1 MVLQVVTAV
10 VVIVMVLVAEED
22 EVARLSLVCLES
34 AAVYARISSDDGSAL
49 GVTRQLEDCRRLA
62 ESLGWPVADQYV
74 DNDVS
79 ASTGRRRPE
88 YERML
93 ADLADGT
100 RDAVVVYHLDR
111 LTRRPVELEHFLS
124 VVEVARLRHLR
135 FVAGSGDVANGDGL
149 MGLRMLLAVAAN
161 ESATKSRRVKR
172 KMDQNAEAGLPHG
185 GYRRPF
191 GYADDKITLREDEAQ
206 VVRELAGRFLAGES
220 LRSLATW
227 LDEQGVRTVAG
238 GTWRTPTLR
247 AMLAAGRIAGLREH
261 RGQVVGAAVWPA
273 LISEQQRGRI
283 LARQAAQATS
293 GRRSP
298 RSYLLTGLLR
308 CGKCDHTLYSAA
320 RATTRRYVCSRGP
333 DHGGCGRLTVVAGPV
348 EQLIA
353 DAVLFRLD
361 TPELADALAGR
372 AAVDKRTAALGGRLA
387 EDQAQLAE
395 LAGLYAGKQ
404 ITAREWMGARSS
416 IQARVDKTEKEL
428 ARLTRT
434 DALTGL
440 VGNGQAL
447 REAWSGLNL
456 TRQHAIV
463 RAVLGHAVIGAG
475 TSGARELDPARVAPA
490 WRL

>member
-79 ASTGRRRPE
+79 TSTGRRRPG

-135 FVAGSGDVANGDGL
+135 FVAGSGDVANGDGR
-149 MGLRMLLAVAAN
+149 MVLRMLSAVAAN

-191 GYADDKITLREDEAQ
+191 GYADDKVTVREDEAQ
-206 VVRELAGRFLAGES
+206 VVRDLAGRFLAGES

-261 RGQVVGAAVWPA
+261 RGQVVGAAVWLA

-283 LARQAAQATS
+283 PL
-293 GRRSP
+293 GR
-298 RSYLLTGLLR
+298 LTRRRRVG
-308 CGKCDHTLYSAA
+308 AA
-320 RATTRRYVCSRGP
+320 RAATC
-333 DHGGCGRLTVVAGPV
+333 
-348 EQLIA
+348 
-353 DAVLFRLD
+353 
-361 TPELADALAGR
+361 
-372 AAVDKRTAALGGRLA
+372 
-387 EDQAQLAE
+387 
-395 LAGLYAGKQ
+395 
-404 ITAREWMGARSS
+404 
-416 IQARVDKTEKEL
+416 
-428 ARLTRT
+428 
-434 DALTGL
+434 
-440 VGNGQAL
+440 
-447 REAWSGLNL
+447 
-456 TRQHAIV
+456 
-463 RAVLGHAVIGAG
+463 
-475 TSGARELDPARVAPA
+475 
-490 WRL
+490 